1 MGSFGT
7 ENFRSLIF
15 FIFWLFTEFSR
26 LRDRGVVRHLA
37 SERHARRSICRSSA
51 TRLLQ
56 QARRT
61 ASHAGRPC
69 AGFGNLVE
77 APALRIVDLA
87 RPLGYHDGF
96 RRLASV
102 RLIGPQGSGEARLA
116 VQHFTQRVGTSTT
129 HHVVLPNPRR
139 RLQGRALTRLTMSRR
154 FGRTKREEV
163 DAMQVKETVAYVLN
177 HEFQISVPA
186 SDLDAKADARLV
198 DLKDKVR
205 LNGFR
210 PGKVPVSHLKKVY
223 GRSVMA
229 ETVEQTIR
237 DTNSQIFSER
247 GFRLATEPKVTMPT
261 EEKAVEDI
269 LTGKSDLTYTVAIE
283 VVPAIQLADFK
294 SFSVE
299 KPVADVTDA
308 DVDEAIKRIA
318 DQNRGYTAKAEGAKA
333 ETGDRVTISF
343 KGTIDGT
350 PFDGGTGENI
360 QVVIGAGQF
369 IPGFEEQLVGIAAGE
384 TRNLK
389 VSFPKNYMSEKLAGQ
404 PAEFET
410 TATAIE
416 APQGVE
422 INDEFAKTLGLE
434 SLDKLKQAARE
445 RLTAEYAGATRQ
457 RVKRTLLDRLDEA
470 HQFEAP
476 PTLIDEEFNLMWNSI
491 KAEMESG
498 GKTFAD
504 ENTTEEA
511 SQEEYRKIADRRVRL
526 GLVLSEIGEKN
537 KITVTDDEVSR
548 AVIERARQMPGR
560 EKEVWDYYRSNA
572 NALAQLRAP
581 IYEDKVVD
589 FILELANVTEKKVTR
604 EDLFKDDEA
613 EKSAA

>member
-1 MGSFGT
+1 
-7 ENFRSLIF
+7 
-15 FIFWLFTEFSR
+15 
-26 LRDRGVVRHLA
+26 
-37 SERHARRSICRSSA
+37 
-51 TRLLQ
+51 
-56 QARRT
+56 
-61 ASHAGRPC
+61 
-69 AGFGNLVE
+69 
-77 APALRIVDLA
+77 
-87 RPLGYHDGF
+87 
-96 RRLASV
+96 
-102 RLIGPQGSGEARLA
+102 
-116 VQHFTQRVGTSTT
+116 
-129 HHVVLPNPRR
+129 
-139 RLQGRALTRLTMSRR
+139 
-154 FGRTKREEV
+154 
-163 DAMQVKETVAYVLN
+163 MQVTETLAEGLK

-198 DLKDKVR
+198 DMKDKVR

-229 ETVEQTIR
+229 ETIDQTIR
-237 DTNSQIFSER
+237 DTNSQIFTER

-261 EEKAVEDI
+261 EQKDVDDI
-269 LTGKSDLTYTVAIE
+269 LAGKSDLTYTVSIE
-283 VVPAIQLADFK
+283 VVPPIQLADFK

-299 KPVADVTDA
+299 KPVAEVTDA
-308 DVDEAIKRIA
+308 DVSEAIKRIA
-318 DQNRGYTAKAEGAKA
+318 DQSRAYAAKGEGAKA
-333 ETGDRVTISF
+333 ESGDRVTISF
-343 KGTIDGT
+343 KGSINGT
-350 PFDGGTGENI
+350 PFEGGTGENI
-360 QVVIGAGQF
+360 PVTIGSNSF
-369 IPGFEEQLVGIAAGE
+369 IPGFEEQLIGIAAGE

-389 VSFPKNYMSEKLAGQ
+389 VSFPKNYASEQLAGQ

-410 TATAIE
+410 TATLVE
-416 APQGVE
+416 APQDSE

-434 SLDKLKQAARE
+434 SLDALKQAARE
-445 RLTAEYAGATRQ
+445 RLTAEFAGATRQ
-457 RVKRTLLDRLDEA
+457 RVKRLLLDRLDES

-476 PTLIDEEFNLMWNSI
+476 PSLVEEEFDLMWKSI
-491 KAEMESG
+491 KAEMESS

-504 ENTTEEA
+504 EDTTEEA
-511 SQEEYRKIADRRVRL
+511 AKEEYRKIADRRVRL

-537 KITVTDDEVSR
+537 KITVTDDEVGR

-604 EDLFKDDEA
+604 EDLYKDEDA

>member
-1 MGSFGT
+1 
-7 ENFRSLIF
+7 
-15 FIFWLFTEFSR
+15 
-26 LRDRGVVRHLA
+26 LA
-37 SERHARRSICRSSA
+37 GPSEKKI
-51 TRLLQ
+51 
-56 QARRT
+56 
-61 ASHAGRPC
+61 
-69 AGFGNLVE
+69 
-77 APALRIVDLA
+77 
-87 RPLGYHDGF
+87 
-96 RRLASV
+96 
-102 RLIGPQGSGEARLA
+102 
-116 VQHFTQRVGTSTT
+116 
-129 HHVVLPNPRR
+129 
-139 RLQGRALTRLTMSRR
+139 
-154 FGRTKREEV
+154 
-163 DAMQVKETVAYVLN
+163 DAMQVKETVADGLK
-177 HEFQISVPA
+177 HEFQINVPA

-237 DTNSQIFSER
+237 DTNSQIFTER
-247 GFRLATEPKVTMPT
+247 GFRLATEPKITMPT

-269 LTGKSDLTYTVAIE
+269 LTGKSDLNYTVSIE

-294 SFSVE
+294 SFTVE
-299 KPVADVTDA
+299 KPVVEVTDA
-308 DVDEAIKRIA
+308 EVDEAIKRIA
-318 DQNRGYTAKAEGAKA
+318 DQNRPYAPKGEGAKA

-350 PFDGGTGENI
+350 PFDGGTSEN
-360 QVVIGAGQF
+360 VPVTIGSNSF
-369 IPGFEEQLVGIAAGE
+369 IPGFEDQLLGITAGE
-384 TRNLK
+384 SRTLK
-389 VSFPKNYMSEKLAGQ
+389 ITFPKNYANEKLAGQ

-410 TATAIE
+410 SATSVE
-416 APQGVE
+416 APQQAE

-434 SLDKLKQAARE
+434 SLDKLKEAARE
-445 RLTAEYAGATRQ
+445 RLTAEFAGATRQ
-457 RVKRTLLDRLDEA
+457 RVKRMLLDRLDES
-470 HQFEAP
+470 HRFEAP
-476 PTLIDEEFNLMWNSI
+476 PSLVEEEFKLMWDSI
-491 KAEMESG
+491 KAEMESA

-504 ENTTEEA
+504 EDTTEEA
-511 SQEEYRKIADRRVRL
+511 AQEEYRKIADRRVRL
-526 GLVLSEIGEKN
+526 GLVLSEIGERN

-560 EKEVWDYYRSNA
+560 EKEVWDYYRNNN

>member
-1 MGSFGT
+1 
-7 ENFRSLIF
+7 
-15 FIFWLFTEFSR
+15 
-26 LRDRGVVRHLA
+26 
-37 SERHARRSICRSSA
+37 
-51 TRLLQ
+51 
-56 QARRT
+56 
-61 ASHAGRPC
+61 
-69 AGFGNLVE
+69 
-77 APALRIVDLA
+77 
-87 RPLGYHDGF
+87 
-96 RRLASV
+96 
-102 RLIGPQGSGEARLA
+102 
-116 VQHFTQRVGTSTT
+116 
-129 HHVVLPNPRR
+129 
-139 RLQGRALTRLTMSRR
+139 
-154 FGRTKREEV
+154 
-163 DAMQVKETVAYVLN
+163 MQVTETVADGLK

-186 SDLDAKADARLV
+186 SDLDAKADAKLV

-237 DTNSQIFSER
+237 DTNSQIFTER
-247 GFRLATEPKVTMPT
+247 GFRLATQPKVTMPT

-269 LTGKSDLTYTVAIE
+269 LTGKSDLTYTVSIE

-294 SFSVE
+294 SFTVE

-308 DVDEAIKRIA
+308 DIGDAIKRIA
-318 DQNRGYTAKAEGAKA
+318 DQNRAYAAKAEGAKA

-343 KGTIDGT
+343 KGTINST
-350 PFDGGTGENI
+350 PFDGGAGENI
-360 QVVIGAGQF
+360 QVTIGSNSF
-369 IPGFEEQLVGIAAGE
+369 IPGFEEQLIGIAAGE

-389 VSFPKNYMSEKLAGQ
+389 VSFPKNYASDTLAGQ
-404 PAEFET
+404 AAEFET
-410 TATAIE
+410 SATLIE
-416 APQGVE
+416 APQETIVD
-422 INDEFAKTLGLE
+422 DEFAKTLGLE
-434 SLDKLKQAARE
+434 SLDKLKEAARE
-445 RLTAEYAGATRQ
+445 RLSAEFAGATRQ
-457 RVKRTLLDRLDEA
+457 RVKRLLLDRLDEA
-470 HQFEAP
+470 HRFEAP
-476 PTLIDEEFNLMWNSI
+476 PSLVEEEFKLMWDSI
-491 KAEMESG
+491 KAEMESN

-504 ENTTEEA
+504 EDTTEEA
-511 SQEEYRKIADRRVRL
+511 AQEEYRKIADRRVRL

-560 EKEVWDYYRSNA
+560 EKEVWDYYRNNA

-604 EDLFKDDEA
+604 EELYRDDDA

>member
-1 MGSFGT
+1 
-7 ENFRSLIF
+7 
-15 FIFWLFTEFSR
+15 
-26 LRDRGVVRHLA
+26 
-37 SERHARRSICRSSA
+37 
-51 TRLLQ
+51 
-56 QARRT
+56 
-61 ASHAGRPC
+61 
-69 AGFGNLVE
+69 
-77 APALRIVDLA
+77 
-87 RPLGYHDGF
+87 
-96 RRLASV
+96 
-102 RLIGPQGSGEARLA
+102 
-116 VQHFTQRVGTSTT
+116 
-129 HHVVLPNPRR
+129 
-139 RLQGRALTRLTMSRR
+139 
-154 FGRTKREEV
+154 
-163 DAMQVKETVAYVLN
+163 MQVTETLTEGLK

-198 DLKDKVR
+198 DLKGKVR

-229 ETVEQTIR
+229 ETIDQTIR
-237 DTNSQIFSER
+237 DTNSQIFTER
-247 GFRLATEPKVTMPT
+247 GFRLATEPKITMPT

-269 LTGKSDLTYTVAIE
+269 LTGKSDLTYTVSIE
-283 VVPAIQLADFK
+283 VVPSIHLADFK
-294 SFSVE
+294 SFTVE
-299 KPVADVTDA
+299 KPVAEVTDG
-308 DVDEAIKRIA
+308 DVNEAIKRIA
-318 DQNRGYTAKAEGAKA
+318 DQNRAFAAKAEGAKA

-360 QVVIGAGQF
+360 QVTIGSNSF
-369 IPGFEEQLVGIAAGE
+369 IPGFEEQLLGIAAGE
-384 TRNLK
+384 TRTLK
-389 VSFPKNYMSEKLAGQ
+389 VAFPKNYASEKLAGQ

-410 TATAIE
+410 TATLIE
-416 APQGVE
+416 APQATE

-434 SLDKLKQAARE
+434 SLDKLKEAARE
-445 RLTAEYAGATRQ
+445 RLVAEFAGATRQ
-457 RVKRTLLDRLDEA
+457 RVKRLLLDRLDES

-476 PTLIDEEFNLMWNSI
+476 PSLVEEEFNLMWNSI
-491 KAEMESG
+491 KAEMESN

-504 ENTTEEA
+504 EDTTEEA
-511 SQEEYRKIADRRVRL
+511 AKQEYHKIADRRVRL

-604 EDLFKDDEA
+604 DDLYKDDEA